1 MDYGP
6 ALKEKS
12 AHYPVRWNG
21 RTPKTIRM
29 LQTVWPDVPRTR
41 DATVGPAE
49 QGTEYRAW
57 TNVHGAVCAVFPD
70 AEHLGVKPREFEVVE
85 WFEADGVTV
94 AREGEK
100 PKAET
105 WTGGPMTIARA
116 LEITGACVRVA
127 TSLLIDG
134 EIPDTVFGL
143 RVVIPGAIQNSA
155 NPGLAFSSAR
165 VWNTDTVYLL
175 HVNPAISADGE
186 TLTALSQVRYSEWD
200 VPYAA
205 YRWEETHKSQRV
217 TWVSVDVHQ
226 TEETVCADAIYLLT
240 DVLG

>member
-1 MDYGP
+1 MDYRP

-12 AHYPVRWNG
+12 KYYPKAWNG

-49 QGTEYRAW
+49 QGTEYPAW
-57 TNVHGAVCAVFPD
+57 TNSHGAVCAVFPNG
-70 AEHLGVKPREFEVVE
+70 ERLGVKPREFEVVE

-94 AREGEK
+94 TREGEK

-105 WTGGPMTIARA
+105 WTGGPMTIERA

-134 EIPDTVFGL
+134 ERVALPDCSLEEMLAANRMVEAHKEEPVTKDGVTTTALHMHVGPRAVAAFYAL
-143 RVVIPGAIQNSA
+143 QQYNNDPRELLGALGFNLTS
-155 NPGLAFSSAR
+155 G
-165 VWNTDTVYLL
+165 D
-175 HVNPAISADGE
+175 DGE
-186 TLTALSQVRYSEWD
+186 DDE
-200 VPYAA
+200 
-205 YRWEETHKSQRV
+205 
-217 TWVSVDVHQ
+217 
-226 TEETVCADAIYLLT
+226 
-240 DVLG
+240 

>member
-29 LQTVWPDVPRTR
+29 LQTVMPDAFCAMGERPMH
-41 DATVGPAE
+41 ATCGAE
-49 QGTEYRAW
+49 YPAW
-57 TNVHGAVCAVFPD
+57 TNSHGAVCAVFPNG
-70 AEHLGVKPREFEVVE
+70 EHLGVKPGEFEVVE

-94 AREGEK
+94 TREGEK

-105 WTGGPMTIARA
+105 WTGGTMTIERA

-134 EIPDTVFGL
+134 ERVALPDCSLEEMLAANRMVEAHKEEPVTKDGKTTTTLHMHVAPRAVAAFYAL
-143 RVVIPGAIQNSA
+143 QQYNNDPRELLGALGFNLTS
-155 NPGLAFSSAR
+155 G
-165 VWNTDTVYLL
+165 D
-175 HVNPAISADGE
+175 DGE
-186 TLTALSQVRYSEWD
+186 DDE
-200 VPYAA
+200 
-205 YRWEETHKSQRV
+205 
-217 TWVSVDVHQ
+217 
-226 TEETVCADAIYLLT
+226 
-240 DVLG
+240 

>member
-70 AEHLGVKPREFEVVE
+70 GEHLGVKPREFEVVE

-105 WTGGPMTIARA
+105 WTGGPMTIERA

-127 TSLLIDG
+127 TSLLIDDERG
-134 EIPDTVFGL
+134 ALPDCSLEEMLAANRMVESHKEEPVTKDGKTTTTLHMHVAPRAVAAFYAL
-143 RVVIPGAIQNSA
+143 QQYNNDPRELLGALGFNLTS
-155 NPGLAFSSAR
+155 G
-165 VWNTDTVYLL
+165 D
-175 HVNPAISADGE
+175 DGE
-186 TLTALSQVRYSEWD
+186 DDE
-200 VPYAA
+200 
-205 YRWEETHKSQRV
+205 
-217 TWVSVDVHQ
+217 
-226 TEETVCADAIYLLT
+226 
-240 DVLG
+240 